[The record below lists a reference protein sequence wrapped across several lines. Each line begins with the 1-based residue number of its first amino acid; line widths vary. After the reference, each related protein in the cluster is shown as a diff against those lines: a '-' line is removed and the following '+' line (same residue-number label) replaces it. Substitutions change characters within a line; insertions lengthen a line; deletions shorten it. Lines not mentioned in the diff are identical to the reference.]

1 LARRYA
7 AILANIAMTVV
18 VLRACKNGLGLEAA
32 AVSALFWTAL
42 LAVVGGLVGAVAQAT
57 IDESVR
63 QRIEQELAA
72 AAADPPLAA

>member
-18 VLRACKNGLGLEAA
+18 LVRAWKNGAGLEAA

-42 LAVVGGLVGAVAQAT
+42 MAIVGMLIGSVARAT
-57 IDESVR
+57 VDESVR

-72 AAADPPLAA
+72 THDPPLAA

>member
-7 AILANIAMTVV
+7 AILANIAMTAVL
-18 VLRACKNGLGLEAA
+18 LRAWKNGVGLEAA

-42 LAVVGGLVGAVAQAT
+42 LALVGGLVGSLAQAT
-57 IDESVR
+57 VDESVR

-72 AAADPPLAA
+72 TSDTPLAA

>member
-18 VLRACKNGLGLEAA
+18 VLRAWKNGVNLEAA

-42 LAVVGGLVGAVAQAT
+42 LATIGGLVGAVAQAT

-72 AAADPPLAA
+72 ANEPPLAA

>member
-1 LARRYA
+1 MARRYA

-18 VLRACKNGLGLEAA
+18 LVRAWKNGVNLEAA

-42 LAVVGGLVGAVAQAT
+42 LAIVGGLIGAVAQAT

-72 AAADPPLAA
+72 TTDPPLAA